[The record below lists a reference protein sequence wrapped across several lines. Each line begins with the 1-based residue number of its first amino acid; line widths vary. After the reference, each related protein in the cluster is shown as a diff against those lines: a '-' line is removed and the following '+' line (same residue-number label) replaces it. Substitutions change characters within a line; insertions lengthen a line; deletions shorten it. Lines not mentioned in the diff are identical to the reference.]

1 MNKEITFHINNLAYS
16 ITIDERLESKLTQY
30 IDISKNLSTKEL
42 LFAYLKLSQD
52 YVKFEEDVEKISQ
65 KLVEFE

>member
-16 ITIDERLESKLTQY
+16 ITIDERLECKLTQY